1 MDTLA
6 HAATT
11 GPRGDQD
18 EIEDDC
24 LLQSAFPAHVSTC
37 ARRRAGAWLSL
48 AAGLCLLAGCASTAD
63 AGPGLVGKALEK
75 IGARKPADETVAP
88 RVKNVPLRLHAGA
101 NLNSGHDGKPLAVV
115 VRVYRLR
122 DHERFERAP
131 FSAFLDE
138 DAEKAALGDD
148 LIGASRSCCS
158 RASGTPSSNACRLK
172 PQRCMVAL
180 FTRRRQGRWR
190 FSPDGTAAEKVAR
203 PSAFTPARSPP
214 RARCCCRA
222 SRANCTASR
231 VRDAEL

>member
-1 MDTLA
+1 MTA
-6 HAATT
+6 CSS
-11 GPRGDQD
+11 PR
-18 EIEDDC
+18 
-24 LLQSAFPAHVSTC
+24 FPRIVSTR

-148 LIGASRSCCS
+148 LIGASEIVLQPGQRH
-158 RASGTPSSNACRLK
+158 AIVERL
-172 PQRCMVAL
+172 PPEATTLGVVAL
-180 FTRRRQGRWR
+180 FRSPAPGRWR
-190 FSPDGTAAEKVAR
+190 FSFDGTAAEKVGATIGLHACALTASGAPLLSR
-203 PSAFTPARSPP
+203 IEGEPHSLT
-214 RARCCCRA
+214 RARCGKP
-222 SRANCTASR
+222 
-231 VRDAEL
+231 